1 LPLII
6 HAGEVSVQ
14 FFQRSVSLLLG
25 QMRSNDR
32 SGGERF
38 DADGIVFGYRLA
50 KQALDSD
57 LLFRRKVLYAVRH
70 HMPLSLLSQLSGAKF
85 SGQEEGLLSYKG

>member
-1 LPLII
+1 LPLSI

-38 DADGIVFGYRLA
+38 DADGIVFGYRPA
-50 KQALDSD
+50 KQALWRDTEPRD
-57 LLFRRKVLYAVRH
+57 EQ
-70 HMPLSLLSQLSGAKF
+70 SLPRGVEKM
-85 SGQEEGLLSYKG
+85 